1 MAIGF
6 LELFMLAGILL
17 VILPILFLF
26 APVAIKAGFS
36 GWWAILLFVPFLN
49 VVIIWLFAFIDWPV
63 EKSYE

>member
-26 APVAIKAGFS
+26 APVANKAGFS
-36 GWWAILLFVPFLN
+36 GWWAILLFVPL
-49 VVIIWLFAFIDWPV
+49 
-63 EKSYE
+63 